1 MNIVSYSNNILIS
14 KAWWTCL
21 STLSI
26 CLIMGIS
33 LFATNVTV
41 ENIRVVNRKDVLNT
55 PLSVIFDIQWKNSW
69 NNDKNHDAIWVFMK
83 YGTAWNNHVKI
94 KSTGHKVLQ
103 NRIKQSPSPIIEVSQ
118 DGVGFLIYPSKE

>member
-1 MNIVSYSNNILIS
+1 
-14 KAWWTCL
+14 
-21 STLSI
+21 
-26 CLIMGIS
+26 MGIS